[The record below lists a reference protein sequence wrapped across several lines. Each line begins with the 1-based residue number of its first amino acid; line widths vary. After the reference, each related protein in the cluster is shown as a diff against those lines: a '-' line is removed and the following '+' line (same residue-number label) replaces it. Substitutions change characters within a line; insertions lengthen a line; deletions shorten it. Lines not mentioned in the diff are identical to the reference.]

1 MGAFHRERLRIDQ
14 ETLQISVFVS
24 MFLSLVKKTALR
36 FLFAYCRMCRALY
49 KRGFEPPTSQSMSK
63 EKSRNIANINIQ
75 SCITKFS
82 QKCFILSVYYT
93 ALRTERFEPPPS
105 WSTSKKK
112 LGDIVNFNI

>member
-24 MFLSLVKKTALR
+24 MFLSLVKKTALH
-36 FLFAYCRMCRALY
+36 FLFAVLSYMQGAA
-49 KRGFEPPTSQSMSK
+49 PPTSQSMSK
-63 EKSRNIANINIQ
+63 EKSRNIANISIQ
-75 SCITKFS
+75 SCIIKFS

-93 ALRTERFEPPPS
+93 ALCTERFEPPPS

>member
-14 ETLQISVFVS
+14 KTLQISVFVS
-24 MFLSLVKKTALR
+24 MFLSLVKKTALH
-36 FLFAYCRMCRALY
+36 FLFDAHMSYVQGAT
-49 KRGFEPPTSQSMSK
+49 PPTSQSMSK
-63 EKSRNIANINIQ
+63 EKSRNIANISIQ

-82 QKCFILSVYYT
+82 QKCFILFVYYT
-93 ALRTERFEPPPS
+93 ALCTERFEPPPS